1 MGQPMPS
8 QQQQQ
13 HGAMFGG
20 QPAYAGQQYQ
30 QQVPFMPGPPDS
42 SGQQGAQGDAQ
53 MFMPTIGGMSP
64 LNLIAGS
71 TLFQGGQTWGQQY
84 VQKVQQRMSW
94 LSGGPLSFHF
104 NVSNMYVVNKIFMLF
119 APFLRRWTYSRQ
131 PDQSNQHAHFLP
143 PKADVNSPDL
153 YIPTM
158 ALWTYV
164 VGICFTHLLG
174 HSYKPEVMYA
184 AAWSGCWS
192 WGVNALVMYVV
203 LRAMSLPSSVPW
215 MELLSYTGYSYVYAC
230 VIVGTGVLFGRTAY
244 YVSWLYC
251 AMCMAIFLVSTL
263 KRAVFQEARNLGH
276 DMSRVN
282 YMLLA
287 LALWQLPYLF
297 WLSNVKLPEVTL
309 LSLPAAAAAGG
320 AARVAA
326 RAAMDATG
334 KGGGNAVADSLA
346 GDRL

>member
-1 MGQPMPS
+1 MEAGAVKTS
-8 QQQQQ
+8 RR
-13 HGAMFGG
+13 HGCRT
-20 QPAYAGQQYQ
+20 AYCMWWLAAQL
-30 QQVPFMPGPPDS
+30 P
-42 SGQQGAQGDAQ
+42 GAQL
-53 MFMPTIGGMSP
+53 PTAAHSCRQLPCYP
-64 LNLIAGS
+64 L
-71 TLFQGGQTWGQQY
+71 
-84 VQKVQQRMSW
+84 R
-94 LSGGPLSFHF
+94 
-104 NVSNMYVVNKIFMLF
+104 
-119 APFLRRWTYSRQ
+119 
-131 PDQSNQHAHFLP
+131 LP
-143 PKADVNSPDL
+143 PGL
-153 YIPTM
+153 YPPKRL
-158 ALWTYV
+158 AVWTRR
-164 VGICFTHLLG
+164 
-174 HSYKPEVMYA
+174 
-184 AAWSGCWS
+184 
-192 WGVNALVMYVV
+192 GVNALVMYVV